1 MITFYS
7 QLMIP
12 GSHDVGAI
20 GRFSSYFS
28 GSIGKR
34 HSVTQDQSA
43 WNQLVWGVRFLDLS
57 VAHVADDPHKF
68 LLTNGGANFGPL
80 KALLG

>member
-1 MITFYS
+1 MAKFIP

-12 GSHDVGAI
+12 GSHDAGAI
-20 GRFSSYFS
+20 ERFSGYFS
-28 GSIGKR
+28 GSIGNR

-57 VAHVADDPHKF
+57 VAHVADDSHKF
-68 LLTNGGANFGPL
+68 LLKQN
-80 KALLG
+80 LLG